1 MALQDG
7 FLPLP
12 ARGLFP
18 RHRLPGCVETV
29 RRALAMDSRQIQE
42 MRAHVAQHY
51 YKHLDFSTF
60 LATLLYPMSRDA
72 GALCAYK
79 KPI

>member
-1 MALQDG
+1 
-7 FLPLP
+7 
-12 ARGLFP
+12 
-18 RHRLPGCVETV
+18 
-29 RRALAMDSRQIQE
+29 MDSRQIQE

-60 LATLLYPMSRDA
+60 LATFLYPMSRDT

-79 KPI
+79 KPM